1 MKRRSFPLNLMPLA
15 NSSWLGE
22 RTRPA
27 CWGRNYSSPAKP
39 KHPGRRENGI
49 PNHSLMQPLH
59 PFLSIVCAAFLLAGS
74 SALHAQTADTQPTV
88 IESEKLDMRSTDTLT
103 TFVFSNRVIVT
114 GTNLRLTC
122 DKLEVVTTRQGDVTA
137 TIGKLGNFKSLIATG
152 NVRLIQSDRE
162 AACGRAEVLPD
173 DDKIILTDNPVVKD
187 LSTGA
192 TASGPRMVL
201 FRGERRAVIEGG
213 EANPSR
219 IILPAIKDLGFGK
232 DKKAPDAPAP
242 EKKP

>member
-1 MKRRSFPLNLMPLA
+1 MKLLRPIFLA
-15 NSSWLGE
+15 AL
-22 RTRPA
+22 
-27 CWGRNYSSPAKP
+27 
-39 KHPGRRENGI
+39 
-49 PNHSLMQPLH
+49 
-59 PFLSIVCAAFLLAGS
+59 CAALLAVIP
-74 SALHAQTADTQPTV
+74 ARAQQIAETQPTV
-88 IESEKLDMRSTDTLT
+88 IDSEQLDMRSTDTLT
-103 TFVFSNRVIVT
+103 TFVFTNRVVVT

-137 TIGKLGNFKSLIATG
+137 TIGKLGHFKSLVATG
-152 NVRLIQSDRE
+152 NVRLLQSDRE

-187 LSTGA
+187 LANGA

-219 IILPAIKDLGFGK
+219 IVLPAIKDLGFDK
-232 DKKAPDAPAP
+232 DKKAPDAPPP